1 MEGCAQCGGGKE
13 KEGFARFRA
22 CRVVPAAGE
31 QITSLSLCPF
41 SGAQCPRRGDMLKK
55 AGHGLRSP
63 VILAL
68 GMPAL
73 L

>member
-41 SGAQCPRRGDMLKK
+41 SGAQSSQERRHAKEGR
-55 AGHGLRSP
+55 AWT
-63 VILAL
+63 
-68 GMPAL
+68 
-73 L
+73 